1 MIIFISCVKNK
12 MDYPC
17 VARDMYISDLFKKSL
32 SYSELMTESSNI
44 YILSAKYG
52 LLELN
57 QQIEPYELTLNK
69 MNKKQRKEWADKV
82 LMQCKEKGI
91 SFDEEAMFLCG
102 KRYRE
107 FLMNEFKNSIAPLEH
122 MGIGEQLA
130 FYNKEI
136 YKKIKLR
143 F

>member
-12 MDYPC
+12 MSSPC
-17 VARDMYISDLFKKSL
+17 IARNMYVSDLFKKSL
-32 SYSELMTESSNI
+32 SYAEQLDKSATI

-57 QQIEPYELTLNK
+57 EQIEPYELTLNT

-91 SFDEEAMFLCG
+91 SFDEEAIFLCG
-102 KRYRE
+102 KKYRE
-107 FLMNEFKNSIAPLEH
+107 FLMNEFKNSSAPLEH

-130 FYNKEI
+130 FYKKEI
-136 YKKIKLR
+136 CKNNIEN
-143 F
+143 

>member
-1 MIIFISCVKNK
+1 M
-12 MDYPC
+12 
-17 VARDMYISDLFKKSL
+17 
-32 SYSELMTESSNI
+32 
-44 YILSAKYG
+44 SAKYG

-57 QQIEPYELTLNK
+57 QWIEPYELTLNT

-91 SFDEEAMFLCG
+91 SFDEETMFLCG

-107 FLMNEFKNSIAPLEH
+107 FLMNEFKNSTAPLGH
-122 MGIGEQLA
+122 LGIGKQLA

-136 YKKIKLR
+136 YKN
-143 F
+143 

>member
-1 MIIFISCVKNK
+1 MTIFISCAKNK

-17 VARDMYISDLFKKSL
+17 AARDMYISNLFKKSL
-32 SYSELMTESSNI
+32 SYAELMTEPSNI

-57 QQIEPYELTLNK
+57 QQIEPYELTLNT

-91 SFDEEAMFLCG
+91 SFDEETMFLCG
-102 KRYRE
+102 EKYRE
-107 FLMNEFKNSIAPLEH
+107 FLIDNFKNSTTPTKH
-122 MGIGEQLA
+122 MGIGEQLS
-130 FYNKEI
+130 F
-136 YKKIKLR
+136 YKKQIYNQ
-143 F
+143 

>member
-12 MDYPC
+12 MDSPC
-17 VARDMYISDLFKKSL
+17 IARNMYVSDLFKKSL
-32 SYSELMTESSNI
+32 LYAEQLDESATI

-57 QQIEPYELTLNK
+57 EQIEPYELTLNT
-69 MNKKQRKEWADKV
+69 MNKKQRKEWSDKV

-91 SFDEEAMFLCG
+91 SFDEEAIFLCG
-102 KRYRE
+102 KKYRE
-107 FLMNEFKNSIAPLEH
+107 FLMNEFKNSSAPLEH

-130 FYNKEI
+130 FY
-136 YKKIKLR
+136 KKHG

>member
-12 MDYPC
+12 MTHPC
-17 VARDMYISDLFKKSL
+17 VARDMYTSDLFKKSL
-32 SYSELMTESSNI
+32 SYAEQLYESATV

-52 LLELN
+52 LLELD
-57 QQIEPYELTLNK
+57 QQIEPYELTLNT
-69 MNKKQRKEWADKV
+69 MNKQQRREWADKV

-102 KRYRE
+102 NKYRE
-107 FLMNEFKNSIAPLEH
+107 FLMSEFKNSTAPLEH
-122 MGIGEQLA
+122 MGIGKQLA

-136 YKKIKLR
+136 YKK
-143 F
+143 